1 MSLASKACKLPKHKI
16 ILELNG
22 YYKLW
27 DYIPFQDLKFAGG
40 SHNHMTKREITIS
53 DILKMLKAHVK
64 LIIILTLL
72 GGMLL
77 YLFSAYM
84 ITPMY
89 TTSALLY
96 LTNAEVLPGET
107 EHTELATA
115 ASDEEKKSG
124 ANDIVISARIAQVCQ
139 TLFKTDLMM
148 NRIIEYLNLSIS
160 PGALKG
166 MIGVTMVDDTQFLR
180 VSVTSTSPELA
191 AKIANAI
198 PEAGQALYKV
208 FFPYGKIIMADKA
221 NIPTAPSSPDVK
233 MNTLYGLGGGL
244 VLALVIVFILELID
258 TTVKPGD
265 DLYKMYDIPVFAGI
279 ADIEAEGKGKKI

>member
-1 MSLASKACKLPKHKI
+1 MRLYFFSGFKNSKFLEQISGKI
-16 ILELNG
+16 ERVM
-22 YYKLW
+22 KC
-27 DYIPFQDLKFAGG
+27 AGG
-40 SHNHMTKREITIS
+40 SHNHMMKREITIS

-64 LIIILTLL
+64 LIIIITLL
-72 GGMLL
+72 GGVLL
-77 YLFSAYM
+77 YLYSAYM

-89 TTSALLY
+89 TTSTLLY
-96 LTNAEVLPGET
+96 LTNSEVLPGET
-107 EHTELATA
+107 EHTESATA
-115 ASDEEKKSG
+115 ASGEEKKSG

-148 NRIIEYLNLSIS
+148 NKIIEYLDLSIS

-166 MIGVTMVDDTQFLR
+166 MISVTMVDDTQFLR
-180 VSVTSTSPELA
+180 VCVTSASPELA

-208 FFPYGKIIMADKA
+208 FFPYGKIITADKA
-221 NIPTAPSSPDVK
+221 NVPTAPSSPDVK

-244 VLALVIVFILELID
+244 VLALVLAFVLEVID

-279 ADIEAEGKGKKI
+279 ADIEAEGKGKKE